1 MINRLII
8 ALMLGGML
16 GLPPLVAY
24 EALAETGAKGDGY
37 TLDAVLQL
45 SFERNPRMEVGKGI
59 IDERKG
65 AEKTAAAYPNPE
77 LDTWFGYSEFRDS
90 VDTIITLERF
100 VTVSQPLEWNP
111 KRDARKR
118 VAKLGLEGARA
129 SLEEVKVI
137 LKSDVKEAFYN
148 LLFAEKRV
156 KVGQKNLAIVEGLLR
171 RVKIRVQAGDAPP
184 FEEVR
189 VNVELMKVRKEVV
202 RARGAVRAARATL
215 NTLTAGALG
224 FKYSLMGDFAKWPKG
239 LELDVLTAY
248 ALEQHPALKKLQV
261 FVEKAAQ
268 SQIHEKAAR
277 VPNFIVSGSYQ
288 RDAGREAYIGGL
300 RVDLPVWYLR
310 EGEIAQALASQ
321 RQFEGQLLR
330 MQNALIRDVNRNFQ
344 LSSTAAGQISTY
356 QEGLL
361 KQARESVRIARVSF
375 KYGET
380 SLLQVIDAQR
390 VYWDTLI
397 GYAQARLDL
406 SIAMTKLERSLGRVP
421 WANEGP
427 TS

>member
-1 MINRLII
+1 
-8 ALMLGGML
+8 ML
-16 GLPPLVAY
+16 GLFPATSSQAATKTELKA
-24 EALAETGAKGDGY
+24 GGY
-37 TLDAVLQL
+37 SLDAILKL
-45 SFERNPRMEVGKGI
+45 AFERNPRMDIGKGI
-59 IDERKG
+59 IEERKG
-65 AEKTAAAYPNPE
+65 QQSIAAAYPNPE

-90 VDTIITLERF
+90 LVTIVTIERF

-118 VAKLGLEGARA
+118 VASLGLEGAQA
-129 SLEEVKVI
+129 SLEEIKVN
-137 LKSDVKEAFYN
+137 LKSDVKEAFYT

-156 KVGQKNLAIVEGLLR
+156 KLAEKNLAIVEGLLR
-171 RVKIRVQAGDAPP
+171 RVRTRVQAGDAPP

-224 FKYSLMGDFAKWPKG
+224 FKYFLVGDFAKWPKG
-239 LELDVLTAY
+239 LELDALTAHT
-248 ALEQHPALKKLQV
+248 LDQHPALKKIQK
-261 FVEKAAQ
+261 FVEKAAH
-268 SQIHEKAAR
+268 SHIHEKAAR
-277 VPNFIVSGSYQ
+277 VPNLTVSGSYQ

-300 RVDLPVWYLR
+300 RVPLPIWYLR
-310 EGEIAQALASQ
+310 EGEIAQALATQ
-321 RQFEGQLLR
+321 RQFEGHLLR

-344 LSSTAAGQISTY
+344 LSSTAAGQINTY

-397 GYAQARLDL
+397 GYAQVRLDL
-406 SIAMTKLERSLGRVP
+406 SIALTKLERSLGRVP
-421 WANEGP
+421 WMDEGP
-427 TS
+427 SS

>member
-1 MINRLII
+1 M
-8 ALMLGGML
+8 
-16 GLPPLVAY
+16 
-24 EALAETGAKGDGY
+24 
-37 TLDAVLQL
+37 
-45 SFERNPRMEVGKGI
+45 
-59 IDERKG
+59 
-65 AEKTAAAYPNPE
+65 
-77 LDTWFGYSEFRDS
+77 
-90 VDTIITLERF
+90 
-100 VTVSQPLEWNP
+100 
-111 KRDARKR
+111 
-118 VAKLGLEGARA
+118 AKLGLEGARA

-137 LKSDVKEAFYN
+137 LRSDVKEAFYN

-156 KVGQKNLAIVEGLLR
+156 NVGQKNLAIVEGLLR
-171 RVKIRVQAGDAPP
+171 RVRTRVQAGDAPP

-224 FKYSLMGDFAKWPKG
+224 FKYSLKGDFAKWPKG

-248 ALEQHPALKKLQV
+248 ALEQHPALKKLQK
-261 FVEKAAQ
+261 FVEQASHSHIQ
-268 SQIHEKAAR
+268 EKEAR
-277 VPNFIVSGSYQ
+277 IPNLTVSGSYQ

-300 RVDLPVWYLR
+300 RVALPVWYLR
-310 EGEIAQALASQ
+310 EGEIAQSLASQ
-321 RQFEGQLLR
+321 RKFEGQLLR

-344 LSSTAAGQISTY
+344 LSSTAAGQITTY

-421 WANEGP
+421 WANEMP
-427 TS
+427 SS